1 MTKREVRYYDEEFKS
16 NAVSLYLNS
25 GKTYPQLGKEL
36 GIPGSTLAS
45 WVISGKYQTSN
56 GKRKITAEELADLK
70 ALRKELIRVK
80 MERDILKKAVAI
92 FAKPKNGTGSNS

>member
-1 MTKREVRYYDEEFKS
+1 MGKRKVRYYDEEFKS

-25 GKTYPQLGKEL
+25 GKSYPILSNEL
-36 GIPGSTLAS
+36 GIPVSTLAS
-45 WVISGKYQTSN
+45 WVDSGKYQAGSGN
-56 GKRKITAEELADLK
+56 RKVTAAELAELK
-70 ALRKELIRVK
+70 SLRKELIRVK